1 MTGRI
6 DARLADLGITLPQA
20 AAPAANYVPWVISG
34 NLVFISG
41 QLPMADGMPGYIGKV
56 GVDFDT
62 TAGAEAAKACAI
74 GILAQLKA
82 ALDGDLD
89 RVVRCVKLG
98 GFVNAVPDFL
108 EHPMVINGAS
118 DLMVAALG
126 DAGRHSRFAVGVG
139 SLPFG
144 VAVEIDAIFEIG

>member
-6 DARLADLGITLPQA
+6 DARLADLGVTLPEA

-41 QLPMADGMPGYIGKV
+41 QLPMVDGKPGFIGKV
-56 GVDFDT
+56 GETFDAA
-62 TAGAEAAKACAI
+62 AGAEAAKACGI

-89 RVVRCVKLG
+89 RTVRCVKLS
-98 GFVNAVPDFL
+98 GFVNAVPDFV

-118 DLMVAALG
+118 DLMVGALG

-144 VAVEIDAIFEIG
+144 VAVEIDALFEIA

>member
-6 DARLADLGITLPQA
+6 DARLADLGITLPEA

-34 NLVFISG
+34 NLVFVSG
-41 QLPMADGMPGYIGKV
+41 QLPMADGKPGFIGKV
-56 GVDFDT
+56 GREFDT
-62 TAGAEAAKACAI
+62 ATGAEAAKACCI

-98 GFVNAVPDFL
+98 GFINAIPEFL

-118 DLMVAALG
+118 DLMVGALG
-126 DAGRHSRFAVGVG
+126 EAGRHSRFAVGVG

-144 VAVEIDAIFEIG
+144 VAVEIDALFEIA